1 MAIKTIS
8 QFDAAIPA
16 SDDKILFE
24 QNGEGKSASIEDIV
38 NTCSLTY
45 EEITATNPVPDL
57 TNKVASAGALNNTML
72 KGNFTIIGTSTTMK
86 TEEVITLSQPITN
99 FKYIM
104 VKIFQGYETIALSF
118 PTKLWST
125 IYSTYSFSHGNPGN
139 GYGCEGILVF
149 SNSNVT
155 VKSPIIK
162 GWSFEKIN
170 IIGVN

>member
-57 TNKVASAGALNNTML
+57 TNKVASASALKSVNNKL
-72 KGNFTIIGTSTTMK
+72 NTIIL
-86 TEEVITLSQPITN
+86 I
-99 FKYIM
+99 
-104 VKIFQGYETIALSF
+104 
-118 PTKLWST
+118 
-125 IYSTYSFSHGNPGN
+125 
-139 GYGCEGILVF
+139 
-149 SNSNVT
+149 SNSGKFPIGNNPRPYDNLQINCLARNERNGSLYTLWYSYPAKAFMVGAILSGS
-155 VKSPIIK
+155 SPSDGDK
-162 GWSFEKIN
+162 VVVQYFSK
-170 IIGVN
+170 